1 MLLSLFSP
9 EWRVKSHNE
18 RRRFRIPLLAPISW
32 RAAGGEALDHES
44 PCPGPPVVCMVLP
57 LGVVTV
63 IKLASK
69 ASVVHSIRY
78 PTGRKVLNPWMREG

>member
-1 MLLSLFSP
+1 
-9 EWRVKSHNE
+9 
-18 RRRFRIPLLAPISW
+18 
-32 RAAGGEALDHES
+32 
-44 PCPGPPVVCMVLP
+44 MVLP

-78 PTGRKVLNPWMREG
+78 PKGRKVLNPWMREGWPLKRVETRSMTPGVSILEQNVGVEGGRLVRILTVRS